1 LTTLYLP
8 GAKTL
13 IDHLLLQLLGR
24 FFVLFAKGL
33 QLGDPS
39 AGFFSMVAKLT
50 DLLDGFAE
58 IPVQGTG
65 QLHLI
70 QQISHV
76 RGHDLQQATPTT
88 STPLRA

>member
-1 LTTLYLP
+1 
-8 GAKTL
+8 
-13 IDHLLLQLLGR
+13 
-24 FFVLFAKGL
+24 
-33 QLGDPS
+33 
-39 AGFFSMVAKLT
+39 MVAKLT

-70 QQISHV
+70 QQTSHV

-88 STPLRA
+88 STPLRAQFGK